1 MGKSDN
7 FIEWFLKHQEE
18 YPDVKII
25 KNPTQKHKDLLIA
38 QMESFV
44 NELKEIRNQNLKKET
59 SL

>member
-1 MGKSDN
+1 MEKSDN
-7 FIEWFLKHQEE
+7 FIDWFLKHQEE
-18 YPDVKII
+18 YPDIKII
-25 KNPTQKHKDLLIA
+25 NNPTQKHKDLLIA